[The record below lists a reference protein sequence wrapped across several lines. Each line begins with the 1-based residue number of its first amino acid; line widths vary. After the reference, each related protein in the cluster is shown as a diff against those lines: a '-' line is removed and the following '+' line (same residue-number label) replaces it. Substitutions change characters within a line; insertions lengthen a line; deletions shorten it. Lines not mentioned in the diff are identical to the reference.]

1 MQTWFSKGYEDIA
14 LKLACWDKSIRV
26 QKKKKKLMRE
36 AEETAL
42 KQLPSQPLKKRNK
55 GAQAAYRSWKG
66 QTTAFLNLGLDL

>member
-26 QKKKKKLMRE
+26 QKKKKAYERSRGDSFE
-36 AEETAL
+36 ATA
-42 KQLPSQPLKKRNK
+42 QSAFKKRNK